1 MNVTQNDKG
10 VYVNED
16 PVVGMILLTRATL
29 EETRAHMNIIIK
41 LGIEED
47 SVHIIYFEDV
57 ALGVV
62 LIEPNSILTGKKNS
76 NNRLDTQAAAMK
88 VAITAQVET
97 VHMIGSYM
105 SIWEQEDTSC
115 AYVEGETIGYDLIG
129 GKTMP
134 RTVRVFQN
142 EGKKRNYL
150 LETPLTRR

>member
-47 SVHIIYFEDV
+47 SVHIIYFEDA

-105 SIWEQEDTSC
+105 IIWEQEDASC

-129 GKTMP
+129 GKTIP
-134 RTVRVFQN
+134 RTIRVFQTD
-142 EGKKRNYL
+142 GKKRHYL